1 MNSCQQKAMEKL
13 LHGRGCA
20 NQLLVMDHTES
31 DSSMEREDLAKSVLH
46 CFSDALSMLIDTNN
60 HEHQDDQS
68 NNSSPQ
74 DSSPVLESARKPL
87 HKRGRKT
94 SMAESSDYHRHES
107 STPIYHDGF
116 LWRKYGQKQI
126 KESDHQRSYYKCAYT
141 KDQNCEAKKQVQKI
155 QHNPPLYSTTYF
167 GHHTCQLHQAY
178 ATFPTDTSD
187 PEDHEG
193 SHMIRFGHPNT
204 SFSSSSSTNSLCQHQ
219 SQNQNQ
225 NQNHIKD
232 EYMTPDKA
240 EEWSPS
246 KWMSSEV
253 AHAVEAFEFNPFWT
267 SHDLSS

>member
-1 MNSCQQKAMEKL
+1 MEKL
-13 LHGRGCA
+13 LHGHGCA
-20 NQLLVMDHTES
+20 NQLLIMDQTES

-46 CFSDALSMLIDTNN
+46 CFSDALSILIDTND
-60 HEHQDDQS
+60 HQDDQS

-74 DSSPVLESARKPL
+74 DSSPVLESSRKPL

-126 KESDHQRSYYKCAYT
+126 KESEYQRSYYKCAYT

-167 GHHTCQLHQAY
+167 GQHICQLHQAY
-178 ATFPTDTSD
+178 ATFPIDTSD
-187 PEDHEG
+187 FEEHEG
-193 SHMIRFGHPNT
+193 SHMIRFGHPNI
-204 SFSSSSSTNSLCQHQ
+204 SFSSSTSNLRQHQ
-219 SQNQNQ
+219 
-225 NQNHIKD
+225 NHQDRIKD
-232 EYMTPDKA
+232 EYMKPVIA
-240 EEWSPS
+240 EDWSPS
-246 KWMSSEV
+246 QWMSSEV
-253 AHAVEAFEFNPFWT
+253 ALAVEAFEFNPFWT

>member
-1 MNSCQQKAMEKL
+1 MNSYQQKAMEKL
-13 LHGRGCA
+13 LQGRGCA

-46 CFSDALSMLIDTNN
+46 CFSDALSILIDTN
-60 HEHQDDQS
+60 EHQDDHS

-74 DSSPVLESARKPL
+74 ESSPVLESGRKPP

-107 STPIYHDGF
+107 PTPIYHDGF

-155 QHNPPLYSTTYF
+155 QHSPPLYSTTYF
-167 GHHTCQLHQAY
+167 GQHTCQLHQAY
-178 ATFPTDTSD
+178 ATFPIETSD

-193 SHMIRFGHPNT
+193 SHMIRFGQPNT
-204 SFSSSSSTNSLCQHQ
+204 SFSPSANSLRQH
-219 SQNQNQ
+219 QNQ
-225 NQNHIKD
+225 NQNHMED
-232 EYMTPDKA
+232 EYMKPEKA
-240 EEWSPS
+240 EEWSS
-246 KWMSSEV
+246 SQWMSSEV

>member
-13 LHGRGCA
+13 LLGHGCA
-20 NQLLVMDHTES
+20 NQLLIMDHTES

-46 CFSDALSMLIDTNN
+46 CFSDALSILIDTND
-60 HEHQDDQS
+60 HQDEQS

-74 DSSPVLESARKPL
+74 DSSPVLESARKQL

-126 KESDHQRSYYKCAYT
+126 KESEYQRSYYKCAYT

-167 GHHTCQLHQAY
+167 GQHTCQLHQAY
-178 ATFPTDTSD
+178 ATFPIDTSD
-187 PEDHEG
+187 PEEHEG
-193 SHMIRFGHPNT
+193 SHIIRFGHPAT
-204 SFSSSSSTNSLCQHQ
+204 SFFSSTPSLSQHQ
-219 SQNQNQ
+219 NQD
-225 NQNHIKD
+225 HIKD
-232 EYMTPDKA
+232 DYMKPVIA
-240 EEWSPS
+240 EEWTPS
-246 KWMSSEV
+246 EWMSSEV
-253 AHAVEAFEFNPFWT
+253 AHAVEAFEFNPLWT